1 MKVRPSVKKMCDA
14 CRVIKR
20 NGRTMIICSANPSIS
35 NALESNFCVL

>member
-20 NGRTMIICSANPSIS
+20 NGRTMTICSANPKHKQR
-35 NALESNFCVL
+35 AGK